1 MKYMLLF
8 YGPEMPADH
17 IPSEAEMAGMR
28 QVWGAY
34 MGALNEAG
42 VMRGGDALQPAYSA
56 TTVRLRDGGRH
67 VQDGPMADSK
77 EQLGGYVTIEVPD
90 LDAALEWAARSP
102 SSVRGATEVR
112 PVWENPLG

>member
-17 IPSEAEMAGMR
+17 IPSAEEMAGIK

-34 MGALNEAG
+34 MGALSEAR
-42 VMRGGDALQPAYSA
+42 VMRGGEALQPARSA
-56 TTVRLRDGGRH
+56 TTVSLREGRRQ

-77 EQLGGYVTIEVPD
+77 EQLGGYVIIEVPD
-90 LDAALEWAARSP
+90 LDAALDWAARSP
-102 SSVRGATEVR
+102 SSVRGATEIR
-112 PVWENPLG
+112 PVWENPLA